1 MCNFTSVSTTAV
13 QDSHNVSSV
22 TDRGTGWT
30 QVNYTN
36 NMANANYA
44 AAGMSGNYTRLTSDG
59 DGLNVAHINTFSLTG
74 GSAPTTVDESRN
86 FVIIFGD

>member
-1 MCNFTSVSTTAV
+1 
-13 QDSHNVSSV
+13 
-22 TDRGTGWT
+22 
-30 QVNYTN
+30 
-36 NMANANYA
+36 MANANYA

-74 GSAPTTVDESRN
+74 GSATTTVDESRN